1 MQLVLLAHVEATL
14 SAAHAAPVRALKQ
27 FKLPTANSE
36 PRSTT
41 NGSDGNLWF
50 TLGGEN
56 ANVPSKIGR
65 ITPAG
70 VITEFGSACE
80 FCTVTD
86 IIQGPSDVLYY
97 TSNNPVLGRITTSG
111 EILYPI
117 EIPNSNR
124 PDKLHADKGYDFPR
138 CRRFL
143 RKRGIRA
150 RIARWGVESSEKL
163 GRHRWVVERTL
174 AWLSRYRRLRAGS
187 SASLSVRQKKSTR
200 SSVPALLDSHRSG
213 RPFRRA

>member
-1 MQLVLLAHVEATL
+1 VQLVLLAHVEATL

-111 EILYPI
+111 EILDPI
-117 EIPNSNR
+117 EIPNSNAVAGNLAVHGEEIWFTDFNNDSLWR
-124 PDKLHADKGYDFPR
+124 YDGAWASSP
-138 CRRFL
+138 
-143 RKRGIRA
+143 GSTSPSRA
-150 RIARWGVESSEKL
+150 
-163 GRHRWVVERTL
+163 
-174 AWLSRYRRLRAGS
+174 
-187 SASLSVRQKKSTR
+187 TR
-200 SSVPALLDSHRSG
+200 SSTRPGWSGSPLRWSRGSAGSTRRPA
-213 RPFRRA
+213 P